1 MAADLGCANLAN
13 SSARFCDAIDAVHF
27 VSKLSKVIGE
37 DGAVGSGVGVGVGE
51 IVAAGVGVG
60 VGKAVGAEVGLAVTL
75 FCQVTLFPVFLQ
87 TREPEIEF
95 ILVHLAPNLAEALC
109 EMDGMASSRPI
120 AATTEI
126 PLRLMG
132 LLWQKWM
139 QKVKMSGTS
148 FKVWG

>member
-1 MAADLGCANLAN
+1 ME
-13 SSARFCDAIDAVHF
+13 AVHL

-37 DGAVGSGVGVGVGE
+37 EGAVGSGVGVGVGM
-51 IVAAGVGVG
+51 GD
-60 VGKAVGAEVGLAVTL
+60 AVGAEVGLAVTL
-75 FCQVTLFPVFLQ
+75 FCQVSLFPVFLH
-87 TREPEIEF
+87 TRVPEIEF
-95 ILVHLAPNLAEALC
+95 NFVHLAPNLAEAPC

-120 AATTEI
+120 ATTTEI

>member
-1 MAADLGCANLAN
+1 
-13 SSARFCDAIDAVHF
+13 
-27 VSKLSKVIGE
+27 VSKLSKVIGD
-37 DGAVGSGVGVGVGE
+37 DGAVGSGVGVGVG
-51 IVAAGVGVG
+51 VGE
-60 VGKAVGAEVGLAVTL
+60 AVGAEVGLAVTL
-75 FCQVTLFPVFLQ
+75 FCQVSLFPVFLH

-95 ILVHLAPNLAEALC
+95 NFVHLAPNLAEAPC

-120 AATTEI
+120 ATTTEI

-148 FKVWG
+148 FKVWE

>member
-1 MAADLGCANLAN
+1 
-13 SSARFCDAIDAVHF
+13 
-27 VSKLSKVIGE
+27 VSKLSKVTGE

-60 VGKAVGAEVGLAVTL
+60 IGVGEAVGAEVGLAVTL
-75 FCQVTLFPVFLQ
+75 FCQVSLFPVFLQ

-95 ILVHLAPNLAEALC
+95 ILVHLAPNLAEAPC

-120 AATTEI
+120 ATTTEI

-148 FKVWG
+148 FKVWE

>member
-1 MAADLGCANLAN
+1 M
-13 SSARFCDAIDAVHF
+13 
-27 VSKLSKVIGE
+27 SKLSKVIGD

-51 IVAAGVGVG
+51 TVAAGVGVG
-60 VGKAVGAEVGLAVTL
+60 EAVGAEVGLAVTL
-75 FCQVTLFPVFLQ
+75 FCQVSLVPVFLH
-87 TREPEIEF
+87 TRKPEIEF
-95 ILVHLAPNLAEALC
+95 NLVHLAPNLAEAPC

-120 AATTEI
+120 ATTTEI

-132 LLWQKWM
+132 SLWQKWM